1 MAETQIRFED
11 GLSYERYM
19 GDWSRR
25 VGAIFIDWLALPS
38 GLKWIDV
45 GCGNGAFSELIVD
58 RCAPNEAQGIDP
70 SEAQLD
76 FARKRSAARL
86 AKFDH
91 GDAMALPFSG
101 DTFDVAIMALVIFF
115 VPDPAKGVAEMK
127 RVVRPG
133 GMVAAYAWDIL
144 GGGFALEPIRIELRA
159 MGLKPVDPPSVEVSR
174 LEAMRGLWTGAGL
187 EAVETREIAV
197 QRTFSS
203 FEEFWDITV
212 SGAPSLRPTLGAM
225 SRDEVELLKTRVRAR
240 LPGGCRR
247 TYYLRIT
254 RERSKG
260 SSTSVGVFRGMSAIG
275 PKRT

>member
-1 MAETQIRFED
+1 VAATVIAKETVMAETQIRFED

-45 GCGNGAFSELIVD
+45 GCGNGAFTELIVE
-58 RCAPNEAQGIDP
+58 RCAPNEVQGIDP
-70 SEAQLD
+70 SDAQLE

-133 GMVAAYAWDIL
+133 GMVAAYAWDMF
-144 GGGFALEPIRIELRA
+144 GGGFPLEPLRIELRA
-159 MGLKPVDPPSVEVSR
+159 MGLKPIDPPTVEASR
-174 LEAMRGLWTGAGL
+174 LEAMRDLWTGTGL
-187 EAVETREIAV
+187 EAVETQEISV
-197 QRTFSS
+197 QRTFSN
-203 FEEFWDITV
+203 FEEFWDTTV

-225 SRDEVELLKTRVRAR
+225 SRAEVELLKTRARAR
-240 LPGGCRR
+240 LPDDAAG
-247 TYYLRIT
+247 RIT
-254 RERSKG
+254 YGSRANAVKG
-260 SSTSVGVFRGMSAIG
+260 RVPA
-275 PKRT
+275 

>member
-25 VGAIFIDWLALPS
+25 VGAIFIDWLALPA

-45 GCGNGAFSELIVD
+45 GCGNGAFTELIVE
-58 RCAPNEAQGIDP
+58 RCAPNEVRGIDP
-70 SEAQLD
+70 SEAQLN
-76 FARKRSAARL
+76 FARNRSGVRL

-91 GDAMALPFSG
+91 GDAMALPFPG

-115 VPDPAKGVAEMK
+115 VPDPAKGAAEMK

-144 GGGFALEPIRIELRA
+144 GGGFTLEPIRIELRA
-159 MGLKPVDPPSVEVSR
+159 MGLKPVDPPTVEASR
-174 LEAMRGLWTGAGL
+174 LKAMRDLWIGVGL
-187 EAVETREIAV
+187 EAVETREITV
-197 QRTFSS
+197 QRTFSN

-212 SGAPSLRPTLGAM
+212 LGAPGLRPTLGAM
-225 SRDEVELLKTRVRAR
+225 SGDEVELLKTRVCAR
-240 LPGGCRR
+240 LPIDAAG
-247 TYYLRIT
+247 RIT
-254 RERSKG
+254 YGSRANAVKG
-260 SSTSVGVFRGMSAIG
+260 RVPA
-275 PKRT
+275 

>member
-1 MAETQIRFED
+1 MAQSRHQLVLRSGFED

-45 GCGNGAFSELIVD
+45 GCGNGAFTELIVE
-58 RCAPNEAQGIDP
+58 RCGPSEVRGIDS

-76 FARKRSAARL
+76 FARKRSGARL

-127 RVVRPG
+127 RALRPG
-133 GMVAAYAWDIL
+133 GMVASYAWDIL
-144 GGGFALEPIRIELRA
+144 GGGFPLEPIRIELRA
-159 MGLKPVDPPSVEVSR
+159 MGLKPVDPRVLKRLDLKPCVTCGLARVSR
-174 LEAMRGLWTGAGL
+174 RSKRERCPYNGLS
-187 EAVETREIAV
+187 
-197 QRTFSS
+197 RTSKNF
-203 FEEFWDITV
+203 
-212 SGAPSLRPTLGAM
+212 GMSLC
-225 SRDEVELLKTRVRAR
+225 RAR
-240 LPGGCRR
+240 QVSVRHWGRCPVPKWSCSK
-247 TYYLRIT
+247 
-254 RERSKG
+254 REFVR
-260 SSTSVGVFRGMSAIG
+260 VFQAM
-275 PKRT
+275 P

>member
-1 MAETQIRFED
+1 MTVMAETQIRFED

-45 GCGNGAFSELIVD
+45 GCGNGAFTELIVD
-58 RCAPNEAQGIDP
+58 RCAPNEVRGIDP

-76 FARKRSAARL
+76 FARKRPGARL

-91 GDAMALPFSG
+91 GDAMALPFPA
-101 DTFDVAIMALVIFF
+101 DTFDVAVMALVIFF
-115 VPDPAKGVAEMK
+115 VPEPAKGVAEMK

-159 MGLKPVDPPSVEVSR
+159 MGLEPVDPPSVDASR
-174 LEAMRGLWTGAGL
+174 LEAMRDLWTGAGL
-187 EAVETREIAV
+187 EAVETREIYV
-197 QRTFSS
+197 QRTFSN

-225 SRDEVELLKTRVRAR
+225 SRAEVELLKTRVRAR
-240 LPGGCRR
+240 LPGDVAG
-247 TYYLRIT
+247 RIT
-254 RERSKG
+254 YGSRANAVKG
-260 SSTSVGVFRGMSAIG
+260 RVPA
-275 PKRT
+275 